1 MRTFHPGGVA
11 TIGGDITHGLPR
23 VEELFDKRPPK
34 AAAVLSQVSGDVQE
48 IQDNAGVKTVTIL
61 PDHAS
66 GKKDKIMYE
75 VPLRRVPMVVAGQH
89 VEKGDIITDGS
100 VNLDELF
107 ELGGASRLQEYMISE
122 VSKIY
127 DLQGAPVSHKHME
140 VIIRQM
146 FSRVRVTDPGA
157 SSYVQGEVIERSV
170 MQAANRELEDEGKE
184 PIKGEM
190 VLLGI
195 TEVSLNR
202 KSFLSAASFQHTTR
216 TLIGAA
222 LKGSVDFLNGLKENV
237 IVGRLIP
244 AGTGFA
250 GSKKYD
256 VIKKFQAERARV
268 MERDMENDEVRA
280 RVGADIA

>member
-1 MRTFHPGGVA
+1 
-11 TIGGDITHGLPR
+11 
-23 VEELFDKRPPK
+23 
-34 AAAVLSQVSGDVQE
+34 
-48 IQDNAGVKTVTIL
+48 
-61 PDHAS
+61 
-66 GKKDKIMYE
+66 
-75 VPLRRVPMVVAGQH
+75 
-89 VEKGDIITDGS
+89 
-100 VNLDELF
+100 
-107 ELGGASRLQEYMISE
+107 
-122 VSKIY
+122 
-127 DLQGAPVSHKHME
+127 ME

-146 FSRVRVTDPGA
+146 FSRVRVTNPGE

-170 MQAANRELEDEGKE
+170 MQAANHELEDAGKE

-250 GSKKYD
+250 GSKKYE
-256 VIKKFQAERARV
+256 VIKKFQAERAV
-268 MERDMENDEVRA
+268 QMERDMENDEVRA
-280 RVGADIA
+280 RVGADVA